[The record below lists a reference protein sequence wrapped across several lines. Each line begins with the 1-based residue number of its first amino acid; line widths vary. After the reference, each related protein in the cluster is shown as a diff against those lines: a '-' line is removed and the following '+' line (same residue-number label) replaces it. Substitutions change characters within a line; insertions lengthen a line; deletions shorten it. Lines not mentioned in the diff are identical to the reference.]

1 MALTKVPVPCLHGH
15 HESHTVSL
23 APALSLEGGV
33 AAEQALANSKGNS
46 DELVRSWIS
55 IFVRYGAKDWDLCG
69 ESGEPI
75 PFDMDALLGDY
86 RLSRTVADA
95 AADLYRESVTAPF
108 QIEQQTRSPTGP
120 TGPTTSRRS
129 TRTRKPR
136 ASR

>member
-55 IFVRYGAKDWDLCG
+55 IFVRYGAKDWDLCD
-69 ESGEPI
+69 ESGDPA
-75 PFDMDALLGDY
+75 PFDVETLLDDY
-86 RLSRTVADA
+86 TLARPVADKA
-95 AADLYRESVTAPF
+95 GDLYKDAVLSPF
-108 QIEQQTRSPTGP
+108 LARQQTRSPTGP
-120 TGPTTSRRS
+120 TRATTSRRRRQ
-129 TRTRKPR
+129 TP
-136 ASR
+136 